1 MRRRF
6 VHAADLHLDSP
17 FREVGRIRDGL
28 DETLRDASL
37 EAWDAL
43 VELCLVE
50 QAEFLLI
57 AGDVY
62 DGGRR
67 GVRSGSHLRRG
78 VERLAEAGIPTL
90 IVLGNHDPLDDGLGI
105 EGLEGV
111 TVFRSGQPQSV
122 TLEHGPGVPVTVH
135 GVSFRTR
142 SEDANLA
149 RRFARA
155 EVPGIQIGLLHCMV
169 GSGDEHRPYAPCTVQ
184 DLLDADLD
192 YWALGH
198 IHRHRIVNTDPPVAY
213 AGALQGRS
221 PRPGEQGTHGV
232 LLVGF
237 DDEGIV
243 DVEHRP
249 LDRVRFGEIEV
260 AIDGHEGLDALERA
274 LEEAAD
280 VVVAEADGRLVLVR
294 ARLTGSGPLYAALA
308 AENAVEDLRRALD
321 AAAPAGLVWERIV
334 LEATAPIDLDAM
346 RESAGLEGDLVRAFD
361 ALADDPDRLAATLA
375 ELEGALPERSV
386 RGLASEDPQ
395 RRLVAARSLAL
406 DLLLRARGSA

>member
-1 MRRRF
+1 
-6 VHAADLHLDSP
+6 
-17 FREVGRIRDGL
+17 
-28 DETLRDASL
+28 
-37 EAWDAL
+37 
-43 VELCLVE
+43 
-50 QAEFLLI
+50 
-57 AGDVY
+57 
-62 DGGRR
+62 
-67 GVRSGSHLRRG
+67 
-78 VERLAEAGIPTL
+78 
-90 IVLGNHDPLDDGLGI
+90 
-105 EGLEGV
+105 
-111 TVFRSGQPQSV
+111 
-122 TLEHGPGVPVTVH
+122 
-135 GVSFRTR
+135 
-142 SEDANLA
+142 
-149 RRFARA
+149 
-155 EVPGIQIGLLHCMV
+155 
-169 GSGDEHRPYAPCTVQ
+169 
-184 DLLDADLD
+184 
-192 YWALGH
+192 
-198 IHRHRIVNTDPPVAY
+198 
-213 AGALQGRS
+213 
-221 PRPGEQGTHGV
+221 
-232 LLVGF
+232 
-237 DDEGIV
+237 
-243 DVEHRP
+243 
-249 LDRVRFGEIEV
+249 V